1 MAASRRRSWRP
12 GGRGHAADSIRVTVP
27 PNATLP
33 KNCEYPCV
41 QSTCNVVSTL
51 PSHAGQPDVADDPA
65 AAMSAPRDVAG
76 VVGAGDEVGDRA
88 AAEGGPGCVRP
99 SFAFTSVTRSIGG
112 TGDGVDFG
120 RFFVELRGMVAAVEE
135 PECFL
140 VGGLGELRP
149 PNKASTAARETLTWL
164 VKAATL

>member
-1 MAASRRRSWRP
+1 MAPRVGGRGGGR

-65 AAMSAPRDVAG
+65 AAPAAYTGDV
-76 VVGAGDEVGDRA
+76 DR
-88 AAEGGPGCVRP
+88 GF
-99 SFAFTSVTRSIGG
+99 FAFTSVTRSIGG

-120 RFFVELRGMVAAVEE
+120 RFFVELRGMVAPVEE
-135 PECFL
+135 PECFFS
-140 VGGLGELRP
+140 GRP
-149 PNKASTAARETLTWL
+149 R
-164 VKAATL
+164 